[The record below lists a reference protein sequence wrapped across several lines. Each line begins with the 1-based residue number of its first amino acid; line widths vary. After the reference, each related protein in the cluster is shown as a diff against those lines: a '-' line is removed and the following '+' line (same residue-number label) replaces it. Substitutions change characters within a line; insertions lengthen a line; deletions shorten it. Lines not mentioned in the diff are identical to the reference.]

1 MDTHIDVAL
10 ILWNPDVIQLMSMV
24 LWHRHLSS
32 SGVEPYE
39 REKVQNL
46 IESGKPSV
54 VVFDLDPPYQRS
66 AAVLS
71 GLMARFSGCSFIM
84 TCADPALALKFVPW
98 LSGYQVFQKP
108 YPIDE
113 LGNAIDAT
121 VGHPAE
127 GVAAASAARISA

>member
-1 MDTHIDVAL
+1 MDTQIDVAL

-24 LWHRHLSS
+24 LWHRQLSS
-32 SGVEPYE
+32 SGVEPSD

-66 AAVLS
+66 ASVLS
-71 GLMARFSGCSFIM
+71 DLMARYAGCSFIM
-84 TCADPALALKFVPW
+84 TCADPALAVKFVPW
-98 LSGYQVFQKP
+98 LSDYRIFQKP

-113 LGNAIDAT
+113 LGNVIDARVHHT
-121 VGHPAE
+121 VESLAI
-127 GVAAASAARISA
+127 ASGARG

>member
-24 LWHRHLSS
+24 LWHRQVSS
-32 SGVEPYE
+32 SGVEPSE
-39 REKVQNL
+39 REKVKAL

-71 GLMARFSGCSFIM
+71 DLMARYSGSSFIL
-84 TCADPALALKFVPW
+84 TCADPALAVKFVPW

-108 YPIDE
+108 YGIDE
-113 LGNAIDAT
+113 LGNAIGA
-121 VGHPAE
+121 VVHPAVE
-127 GVAAASAARISA
+127 SLAVASGGRA

>member
-32 SGVEPYE
+32 SGVEPSE
-39 REKVQNL
+39 RENVQTL

-71 GLMARFSGCSFIM
+71 DLMTRFSNCSFIM

-98 LSGYQVFQKP
+98 LSAYRVFQKP

-113 LGNAIDAT
+113 LGDVIDARVHHT
-121 VGHPAE
+121 VESLA
-127 GVAAASAARISA
+127 VASGARG

>member
-24 LWHRHLSS
+24 LWHRHLSA
-32 SGVEPYE
+32 SGVEPHE
-39 REKVQNL
+39 REKIQSL

-71 GLMARFSGCSFIM
+71 DLMARFSGCSFIM

-98 LSGYQVFQKP
+98 LSSYRVFQKP

-113 LGNAIDAT
+113 LGNAIDAK
-121 VGHPAE
+121 VGHTIA
-127 GVAAASAARISA
+127 GVSVASAASV